1 LFRYEY
7 IQNKETSESR
17 RVCSDASTFKD
28 KEASECRHVFFGYE
42 SFKYKEAS
50 ESHSS
55 CSDTSTYKDKEASER
70 SHVCSNTSTFK
81 DKEASEWCHVCSD
94 TSTFKDKEA
103 SERCHRREIIYCK
116 RAILCLLSSKIL
128 TPHPPLRPA
137 SVYPR
142 LCWGGGHTRQA
153 ERGMGGQYFGRRET

>member
-1 LFRYEY
+1 MPCLFRYEY

-81 DKEASEWCHVCSD
+81 DKEASE
-94 TSTFKDKEA
+94 
-103 SERCHRREIIYCK
+103 RCHRREIIYCK

-137 SVYPR
+137 SVYPP
-142 LCWGGGHTRQA
+142 LL
-153 ERGMGGQYFGRRET
+153 RGEDRFAGRREGGQYFGRREK